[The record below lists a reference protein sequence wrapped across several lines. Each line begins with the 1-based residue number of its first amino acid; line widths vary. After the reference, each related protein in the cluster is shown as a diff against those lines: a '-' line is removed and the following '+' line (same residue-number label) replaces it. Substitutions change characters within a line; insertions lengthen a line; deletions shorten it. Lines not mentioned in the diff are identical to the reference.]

1 MAREVAVTWLGNLKT
16 EVRIG
21 QHRLV
26 ADEPADKGGDDS
38 GPTPT
43 ELLLAALG
51 A

>member
-1 MAREVAVTWLGNLKT
+1 
-16 EVRIG
+16 
-21 QHRLV
+21 V

-51 A
+51 T